1 MVVVINDHDARR
13 AAVVSRSIESLMII
27 YIVCGT
33 RLTGGASLTLR
44 VVEGMFGFVADELW
58 FHVALHIL
66 LDLVPS
72 LLLVVNLLSFRR
84 RSSNIGRAAISDN
97 HDLFSTRRLFPNM
110 PLHLRLNQELSLPL
124 LLLFLS

>member
-1 MVVVINDHDARR
+1 MDAPQD
-13 AAVVSRSIESLMII
+13 
-27 YIVCGT
+27 
-33 RLTGGASLTLR
+33 R
-44 VVEGMFGFVADELW
+44 VPLVLCMNMLLGKAIFLPTFNGFLNIAITQIVEGMFGFVADELW